1 MIDGKQILGNFI
13 NNICENTEIPEEC
26 LKTAIASL
34 FYFVFDEKNI
44 RKCISLIPIR
54 QDLQIRKL
62 DLIDPTLT
70 FEIATKE
77 YEIKFVAKI
86 ACDKKLDYP
95 IYSVKM
101 DDSEITEFKIASK
114 FSCGQIQSSAR
125 DMEDYK
131 IPFSL
136 VFILIGLFV
145 LNSAGTSFNRFLFL
159 IAGILFFVL
168 LVFVI
173 FTLFDFQ
180 LSGFASTSVIGFLVG
195 VSFFMQFIVKKVKQL
210 FNGIITLLTVKI
222 GYTYGAIL
230 FPNSSLHERVILI
243 VTSRSV
249 ARLDNNCIFVF
260 FDSYF

>member
-1 MIDGKQILGNFI
+1 MIDGKQILGKFI

-26 LKTAIASL
+26 SKTEIPSL
-34 FYFVFDEKNI
+34 FYFVFDEKI
-44 RKCISLIPIR
+44 RKCVSLIPINE
-54 QDLQIRKL
+54 DLQIRKL
-62 DLIDPTLT
+62 GLIDPTLT

-77 YEIKFVAKI
+77 SKNKFVAKI
-86 ACDKKLDYP
+86 ECDQKLDYP

-101 DDSEITEFKIASK
+101 DDSETTEFKIASK

-125 DMEDYK
+125 DMEDNK
-131 IPFSL
+131 ILISL
-136 VFILIGLFV
+136 AFILMGLFI

-180 LSGFASTSVIGFLVG
+180 LTGFASTTIIGFLVG
-195 VSFFMQFIVKKVKQL
+195 VSIFMQFIVKKIKQL
-210 FNGIITLLTVKI
+210 FNAIITLLTVKI

-230 FPNSSLHERVILI
+230 FPNSPLHERVILL
-243 VTSRSV
+243 VTSGSV
-249 ARLDNNCIFVF
+249 ARLDNNCLFVF
-260 FDSYF
+260 FDSCF